1 MLHKINVHSCSI
13 ASFYNPMYCSPPGF
27 SVHGLLQAR
36 IPEQVAFLPPGDLP
50 NPGIE
55 PVSPAFTER
64 FFITAPPGKPT
75 NLLMPSNIQSL
86 LKFPTVG
93 IRR

>member
-55 PVSPAFTER
+55 PTSLTSPALQVDSLP
-64 FFITAPPGKPT
+64 AKPSGKPQQE
-75 NLLMPSNIQSL
+75 M
-86 LKFPTVG
+86 G
-93 IRR
+93 